1 MSDIGLDW
9 GPFDIAAIAL
19 IIGAPGLVIGATLG
33 AILWRRH
40 RLWGAGLGAVAG
52 LILWLAGFVAWKASP
67 WG

>member
-19 IIGAPGLVIGATLG
+19 IIGAPGLVIGAALG
-33 AILWRRH
+33 AVLWRRH
-40 RLWGAGLGAVAG
+40 RLWGAGLGAAAG
-52 LILWLAGFVAWKASP
+52 LILWLVGFVAWKASP

>member
-9 GPFDIAAIAL
+9 GPFDIIAIAL
-19 IIGAPGLVIGATLG
+19 IIGAPGLVIGGALG

-40 RLWGAGLGAVAG
+40 RLYGALLGALVG
-52 LILWLAGFVAWKASP
+52 LILWLAGFVLWKMSP